1 MLSLLPFT
9 HTHNTYITYARLHI
23 CKTFTELHYSL
34 MWPLN
39 LMPLLIDTVG
49 TMVPTIQGSMDSPSP
64 LSEASVLEWDRHGPL
79 SSLSIPPSPWRGGVH
94 QDPHGIVHLLG
105 ERTFLV
111 DTTQPRRLL
120 SQHLVN
126 KPLMTEKWG

>member
-9 HTHNTYITYARLHI
+9 HTHNTYITYAHLHI

-49 TMVPTIQGSMDSPSP
+49 TMVPTTQGSVDSPSP
-64 LSEASVLEWDRHGPL
+64 LSEDSVLEWDRHGPL
-79 SSLSIPPSPWRGGVH
+79 SSLSIPPILLVGWSPSRPPQHSPSPWRKDLPGGH
-94 QDPHGIVHLLG
+94 DPAQASPI
-105 ERTFLV
+105 
-111 DTTQPRRLL
+111 
-120 SQHLVN
+120 
-126 KPLMTEKWG
+126 